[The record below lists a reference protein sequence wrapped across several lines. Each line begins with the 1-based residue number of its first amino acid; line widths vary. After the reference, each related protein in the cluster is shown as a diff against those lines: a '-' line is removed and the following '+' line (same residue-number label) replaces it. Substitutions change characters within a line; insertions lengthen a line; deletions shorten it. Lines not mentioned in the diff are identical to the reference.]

1 MKLLFFGGS
10 DLCFQLCRC
19 SVFSSGSL
27 KLRIDKRA
35 NKVLFAEAE
44 KDFVDILFNV
54 LHMPLGSV
62 VRLVTDAGLGG
73 CTGSL
78 YRSLE
83 NLPEDYLIHHQTKV
97 ELLKPLLKWGKA
109 SLLLQPQACPRPVL
123 VERKLYNCANNHRC
137 VTNEQWKIVWDI
149 EGGVVKRSSACMIT
163 DDLSITPASVI
174 SATGL
179 HGKIKDIGALEERVV
194 DIGPMSIMSRDECF
208 AQLTR
213 AALRQL
219 CRMLLKLPR
228 TFRNWA
234 KLALLALCWLS
245 SPKLWAIGLANWA
258 VRNNKLPSTMATAT
272 TTSNTETE
280 KVKLKL
286 MIDKPANKVV
296 FAEAEKDFVDIL
308 FNLLYMPFGSVIRL
322 LRNAGMVG
330 CTGNLYQSLE
340 NLSENLSSCSPKLVE
355 TREEKALRLQRLS
368 SYCDRSN
375 KDLVSRRF
383 DSDPVR
389 YELRQV
395 MVSESEDGIVKNSV
409 TYTVTDDLSVT
420 PGSMILGIGL
430 LQGKLKDVIGALE
443 QRVVDIGPDEVLERL
458 KASLQTNE
466 ALSTVYLPHEERVL
480 GMKII

>member
-137 VTNEQWKIVWDI
+137 VTNEWKIVWDI

-322 LRNAGMVG
+322 LRNAGM
-330 CTGNLYQSLE
+330 
-340 NLSENLSSCSPKLVE
+340 NLSSCSPKLVE